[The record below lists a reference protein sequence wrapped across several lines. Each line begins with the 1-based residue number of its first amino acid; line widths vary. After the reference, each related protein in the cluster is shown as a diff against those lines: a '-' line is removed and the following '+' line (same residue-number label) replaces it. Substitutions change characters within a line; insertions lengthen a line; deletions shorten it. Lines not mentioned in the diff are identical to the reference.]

1 MTIDEKIKDKIKYI
15 RTVDELEI
23 IRQKLDEI
31 EDNCNYDKRLK
42 KEIQRIRQE
51 MVNLINRVDEMVFFG
66 KNKI

>member
-31 EDNCNYDKRLK
+31 EDNCNYDKRFK

-51 MVNLINRVDEMVFFG
+51 MVNLINRVDEMVFFC